1 MFDIPAGELQWP
13 DEMTSADLL
22 FRRLN
27 QGVQL
32 SDFISVSNN
41 VGDSDA
47 SHRLMGIHAEF
58 VRFKLKSWER
68 MRLL

>member
-13 DEMTSADLL
+13 DEMTSADLF

-32 SDFISVSNN
+32 LDFISVSNN
-41 VGDSDA
+41 VGGPGA
-47 SHRLMGIHAEF
+47 SHRLMGIHSDF
-58 VRFKLKSWER
+58 VRFKLKSRER